1 MTKMDINYLGQLHT
15 RCTHPE
21 SGAVIETDAPKDNQ
35 GLGEA
40 FSPTDLF
47 AVSLGSCMITVM
59 GIAAK
64 CMGVELTDLN
74 ATVEKEMV
82 TSPVRRVGKIAV
94 HMVCATAFESG
105 IQKKLERAALS
116 CPVHHSLHPDIDLEI
131 TFAWGNS

>member
-1 MTKMDINYLGQLHT
+1 MTKLDIEYLGQLHT
-15 RCTHPE
+15 RCSHQE
-21 SGAVIETDAPKDNQ
+21 SGAIIETDAPKDNN

-64 CMGVELTDLN
+64 HMGVDLSDLD

-82 TSPVRRVGKIAV
+82 TSPVRRVGKITV
-94 HMVCATAFESG
+94 HIACATEFEPK
-105 IQKKLERAALS
+105 IQKNLERAALS
-116 CPVHHSLHPDIDLEI
+116 CPVHHSLHPDIELDI
-131 TFAWGNS
+131 SFAWGS